1 MRSDLA
7 FFYRD
12 SLERA
17 MISAVIK
24 DVSER
29 ATITRKA
36 APDSES
42 GSARGY
48 GSSQRRSH
56 ECQLV
61 QLISSLMQF
70 CGSHGLAIDEI
81 NRWVLT
87 ATNHFFFAL
96 VGLIGI
102 TTGPPDPKAVS
113 LTARNT

>member
-17 MISAVIK
+17 TK
-24 DVSER
+24 
-29 ATITRKA
+29 TRKA
-36 APDSES
+36 APVSES